1 MQAPSYREQQRAL
14 CESSEAMVRELEV
27 PIDFSIEKMQQNSLG
42 DKEIES
48 VLRITQT
55 FQNIL
60 SGLVLNVSAA
70 KIGFEG
76 GTTKTTTDREFA
88 A

>member
-1 MQAPSYREQQRAL
+1 MTK
-14 CESSEAMVRELEV
+14 ELEV
-27 PIDFSIEKMQQNSLG
+27 PIDLSVEKIQQSGLP

-48 VLRITQT
+48 VLRTTQT

-60 SGLVLNVSAA
+60 SGLVLNVAAA